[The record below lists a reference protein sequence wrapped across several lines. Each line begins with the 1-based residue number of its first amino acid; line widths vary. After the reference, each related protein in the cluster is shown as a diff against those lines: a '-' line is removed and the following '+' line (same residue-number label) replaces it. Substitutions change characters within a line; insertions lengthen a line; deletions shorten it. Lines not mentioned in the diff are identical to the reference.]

1 MVETKLCEIW
11 SHMPCPFSTCP
22 TIMGHLHSIFGGPP
36 SFAWKKQRAQWLGQQ
51 ESSTTQSCHAY
62 KGAPGLS
69 YRNRSQIESGQP
81 ERRKG
86 QSQGN
91 PFPEMVN
98 LSLFHGLISSYGP
111 MTFLHSDLVWGDD
124 SRTSQDFTP
133 LLAGS
138 ASSLERFRPGRTAL
152 TESLPGA
159 VILGSS
165 IDSSSN
171 CQNPS
176 VGKVP

>member
-1 MVETKLCEIW
+1 
-11 SHMPCPFSTCP
+11 MP
-22 TIMGHLHSIFGGPP
+22 IFNMSNNNG
-36 SFAWKKQRAQWLGQQ
+36 
-51 ESSTTQSCHAY
+51 SSTFDLWWSTILCLKETAGSVTGSTKIKHDPIVQSCHAY

-165 IDSSSN
+165 IDTYSN
-171 CQNPS
+171 GQNPS